1 MARLFNDPND
11 FVADMSRGLSLAAAR
26 WVRAVPG
33 GVVRS
38 TRAPAPTVS
47 LVIGGGSGH
56 FPAFSGLVG
65 HGLAHGAA
73 MGNVFAS
80 PSTKQ
85 ILSVA
90 RASDQGRGVL
100 FSYGNYAGDVL
111 NFDQAQEQLRAEG
124 IDTRTVVVT
133 DDIFSAP
140 ADEIDRRRGIAGDL
154 AVFKVAGAAA
164 EAGLDLSEVERL
176 AASANDRTRSIGVA
190 FSGCTLPG
198 ADAPLFTVPDGRMA
212 VGLGIHGEP
221 GIDDVPLPTAS
232 ELADLLVTRL
242 LAEAPVTSGRVVP
255 ILNGLGTVKY
265 EELYLLYGLIDP
277 LLREAGLVIVDP
289 EVGEFC
295 TSFDMAGLSLTLV
308 WLDDELAPLW
318 DAPCS
323 SAAFTRGALGLT
335 HERVEDD
342 DATTADAG
350 DRDAAAPDTAAP
362 DTSAPAAAAGGD
374 AGSPRPTARSRA
386 LGREIAAVLT
396 RIAVTV
402 DDAAD
407 DLGHLDSIAG
417 DGDHGIGMQR
427 GSKAAALEAEAAAA
441 HDQSAGAV
449 LRVAGE
455 AWADVGGGT
464 SGAIWGRI
472 LNSLAAAVDDD
483 PTPEGVA
490 AVLATTLDDVRA
502 FGRVEVGDK
511 TLVDALAPLADEFAE
526 AVAEAAAPVRD
537 SVAPDSTTPDTTS
550 SDNTAPDSTSPLPL
564 IAAAASRAAHAA
576 DRGADSTADLVARRG
591 RARSHGD
598 KSLGTPDPGAVSL
611 AMIASV
617 VAEELTRRAA
627 PLTTSPPLAPTERKA
642 TRS

>member
-38 TRAPAPTVS
+38 TRAAAPTVS

-65 HGLAHGAA
+65 PGLAHGAA

-111 NFDQAQEQLRAEG
+111 NFDQAQEQLRAAG

-154 AVFKVAGAAA
+154 AVFKIAGAAA

-221 GIDDVPLPTAS
+221 GIDDVPLPSAS
-232 ELADLLVTRL
+232 ELAELLVTRL
-242 LAEAPVTSGRVVP
+242 LSEAPVTSGRIVP

-323 SAAFTRGALGLT
+323 SAAFTRGALGVA

-350 DRDAAAPDTAAP
+350 DRETATRDTADPDTAAP
-362 DTSAPAAAAGGD
+362 DTSAPAAAGGD
-374 AGSPRPTARSRA
+374 AGGPRSTARSRA

-396 RIAVTV
+396 RIAGAV
-402 DDAAD
+402 DDASD

-472 LNSLAAAVDDD
+472 LSSLAAAVDDD

-502 FGRVEVGDK
+502 FGKVEVGDK

-526 AVAEAAAPVRD
+526 AVAEAAAPGSD
-537 SVAPDSTTPDTTS
+537 S
-550 SDNTAPDSTSPLPL
+550 SDRAGTGPLPRV
-564 IAAAASRAAHAA
+564 AAAAARAAHAA
-576 DRGADSTADLVARRG
+576 DRGADSTAELVARRG

-627 PLTTSPPLAPTERKA
+627 PLTTSPPLAPTEGKA